1 MPLTTAAAPRAPAQP
16 RESSAAAEVPA
27 LRLAGV
33 SKSYRGHLGLR
44 PRTVLH
50 DLSLEVEPGKIHGL
64 LGPNGAGK
72 TTSIRLL
79 LGLLRPDR
87 GAVEIFGRPA
97 MDPESR
103 RSLGFLPEQPYFY
116 DYLTAREFLDLSA
129 RLAGVARPSRSAEVA
144 RLLEAVGMSGH
155 ADIPLRRCSKGMV
168 QRVGM
173 AQALAGDPELL
184 VLDEPMSGLDP
195 VGRREFRDLI
205 LDVRRRGK
213 TVFFSS
219 HILQDA
225 EMICDRVSILDKGR
239 LVAEGEIST
248 LLGNR
253 IKFWEVSISGF
264 DASRLRASWERL
276 PAPGPELLLRV
287 REERELDAL
296 LRCATEAG
304 ARIRA
309 VIPCRDTLED
319 LFLRKIGK

>member
-1 MPLTTAAAPRAPAQP
+1 
-16 RESSAAAEVPA
+16 
-27 LRLAGV
+27 
-33 SKSYRGHLGLR
+33 
-44 PRTVLH
+44 
-50 DLSLEVEPGKIHGL
+50 
-64 LGPNGAGK
+64 
-72 TTSIRLL
+72 
-79 LGLLRPDR
+79 
-87 GAVEIFGRPA
+87 
-97 MDPESR
+97 
-103 RSLGFLPEQPYFY
+103 
-116 DYLTAREFLDLSA
+116 
-129 RLAGVARPSRSAEVA
+129 
-144 RLLEAVGMSGH
+144 
-155 ADIPLRRCSKGMV
+155 
-168 QRVGM
+168 
-173 AQALAGDPELL
+173 
-184 VLDEPMSGLDP
+184 MSGLDP

-276 PAPGPELLLRV
+276 PAPGLELLLRV

-296 LRCATEAG
+296 LRCAFEAG